1 MEILGIDVG
10 GSGTKGAII
19 DTEKGEM
26 VTDRLRIP
34 TPDGFKPKEVV
45 ATIHQIVDHFDYRGP
60 LGVGFPAVVMKG
72 RVITPPTAHAYPCW
86 ERYPLALSLSELTGC
101 PTTVLNDADA
111 AGMAEMRFGAGRDVP
126 GTVMIFTLGT
136 GIGGS
141 IFINGRL
148 VPNFEPGRLYLRKKK
163 KTAERWTSNEVRKKK
178 DMSWK
183 KWGKRLNKYFNHI
196 ELIFWP
202 DLIII
207 SGGVSKKH
215 KKYFDR
221 IKLRQTEFVPAAFRN
236 EAGIVGAAMTAWEAA
251 NETAQSKKVLFAVKP
266 PTQAAQDA
274 LDEEE

>member
-10 GSGTKGAII
+10 GSGIKGAII
-19 DTEKGEM
+19 DAEKGEM

-34 TPDGFKPKEVV
+34 TPEGFKPKEVV
-45 ATIHQIVDHFDYRGP
+45 DTIHQIVDHFDYQGP
-60 LGVGFPAVVMKG
+60 LGIGFPAVVMNG

-111 AGMAEMRFGAGRDVP
+111 AGTAEMRFGAGKGVS

-148 VPNFEPGRLYLRKKK
+148 VPNFEPGRLHLRKKK
-163 KTAERWTSNEVRKKK
+163 KTAEKWTSDEARKRK

-183 KWGKRLNKYFNHI
+183 KWGKRLNKYFNHV
-196 ELIFWP
+196 ELVFWP

-215 KKYFDR
+215 KKYFSY
-221 IKLRQTEFVPAAFRN
+221 IKLRQTEFAPASFRN
-236 EAGIVGAAMTAWEAA
+236 EAGIVGAAVTAWEVA
-251 NETAQSKKVLFAVKP
+251 NQNTSERVLFDVKP
-266 PTQAAQDA
+266 PAQAAQDA
-274 LDEEE
+274 LNE